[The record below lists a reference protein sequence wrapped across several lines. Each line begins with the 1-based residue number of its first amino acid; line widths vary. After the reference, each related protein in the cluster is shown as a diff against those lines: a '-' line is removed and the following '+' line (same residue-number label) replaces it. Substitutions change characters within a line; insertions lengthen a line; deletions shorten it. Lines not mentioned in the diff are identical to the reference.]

1 MLHVAI
7 QRLTDD
13 SGVSSIGLLN
23 HRSADVAEKHNQQI
37 YAVDANGRRI
47 WQNQRPV
54 WNRLN
59 TYAPDAIDYL
69 TTAWPWLLDK
79 ATQAKMK
86 ILGRDVNSRT
96 AYMQHFESADAL
108 LVSGGGFITDL
119 FVTAE
124 RALNAILLAHSRN
137 VPVFM
142 LGQGIGPIESK
153 RLWKKTRRAL
163 QHVQLIGLREKQA
176 SLPLLTK
183 VGVDESRIRVT
194 GDDAIELA
202 HRQRPSRL
210 GAEIGVNLRVAYYS
224 EVADARVNNVG
235 EVLRRVA
242 TAREASLIPIPIA
255 YDGQGSDV
263 DTITKIFE
271 AAGEKTDGGA
281 SCKSPEDVAQA
292 AGRCRVVVTG
302 SYHAGVFALSQG
314 VPVVALSKSAYYNNK
329 FNGLADMFGT
339 GCTVL
344 RTDDSS
350 FSERLSE
357 AVHKAYV
364 NASDVRPS
372 LLAAARKQIEASRQA
387 YRTMIK
393 SLVDKTHN

>member
-1 MLHVAI
+1 M
-7 QRLTDD
+7 
-13 SGVSSIGLLN
+13 
-23 HRSADVAEKHNQQI
+23 
-37 YAVDANGRRI
+37 
-47 WQNQRPV
+47 
-54 WNRLN
+54 
-59 TYAPDAIDYL
+59 
-69 TTAWPWLLDK
+69 
-79 ATQAKMK
+79 
-86 ILGRDVNSRT
+86 
-96 AYMQHFESADAL
+96 F
-108 LVSGGGFITDL
+108 
-119 FVTAE
+119 
-124 RALNAILLAHSRN
+124 
-137 VPVFM
+137 
-142 LGQGIGPIESK
+142 GQGIGPIESE
-153 RLWKKTRRAL
+153 RLRKKAKRAL
-163 QHVQLIGLREKQA
+163 QHVRLIGLREKQA
-176 SLPLLTK
+176 SLPLLAK
-183 VGVDESRIRVT
+183 LGVDESRIRVT

-202 HRQRPSRL
+202 HRQRPSCL

-224 EVADARVNNVG
+224 EVSEARINDVG

-242 TAREASLIPIPIA
+242 AAREASLIPIPIA

-344 RTDDSS
+344 RTGDSS

-372 LLAAARKQIEASRQA
+372 LLSAAHRQIKASRQA
-387 YRTMIK
+387 YRTMINF
-393 SLVDKTHN
+393 LVDKTRN